1 MNVLVVLSPCCLCC
15 SSSHHGQVKDDA
27 GDFQDA
33 RMDQESFRD
42 LISIKL

>member
-1 MNVLVVLSPCCLCC
+1 MCANA
-15 SSSHHGQVKDDA
+15 QVKDDA
-27 GDFQDA
+27 GNFQDA